1 MTENSVEF
9 DGDVFEE
16 PLPYGE
22 IQNENV
28 SKIRDFKICLLYN
41 KTYISIL
48 ILEIVITE
56 LPRISVA

>member
-22 IQNENV
+22 IGNENV
-28 SKIRDFKICLLYN
+28 SKIRDFWICLLYN

-56 LPRISVA
+56 LRPT

>member
-56 LPRISVA
+56 LRPT